1 MIGTRLG
8 SWDTIIPLEWRSSD
22 LPKPVRCS
30 AIYQEPTLTWRILNQ
45 SPQHE
50 RLVLTPNRLICTI
63 LDGLL
68 FASGVG
74 GQKRKVA
81 NHTLAWMPVNEDI
94 RNAGIL
100 ESRRTQDEITFNTTF
115 SSCFLCFWMIEI
127 ELNQLECESE
137 FKLDTVRRKR

>member
-1 MIGTRLG
+1 MDCYLRAALAAKNEK
-8 SWDTIIPLEWRSSD
+8 L
-22 LPKPVRCS
+22 
-30 AIYQEPTLTWRILNQ
+30 
-45 SPQHE
+45 
-50 RLVLTPNRLICTI
+50 LI
-63 LDGLL
+63 
-68 FASGVG
+68 
-74 GQKRKVA
+74 
-81 NHTLAWMPVNEDI
+81 TLAWTPVNEDI

>member
-1 MIGTRLG
+1 MTC
-8 SWDTIIPLEWRSSD
+8 RS
-22 LPKPVRCS
+22 LFGVLLYIKH
-30 AIYQEPTLTWRILNQ
+30 PTWWTLKQ
-45 SPQHE
+45 SLQHE
-50 RLVLTPNRLICTI
+50 RLVAPPNRLICTI